1 MSTLIELTEDNFDS
15 VVGTKGICVVRFWAP
30 WCGPCRAVAP
40 TFNQLS
46 IDMKDSATFGE
57 INIDEA
63 YNITMKYGIRSIPTT
78 LVYKDGQPVDSL
90 VGIASLTQFKNMV
103 SQNL

>member
-15 VVGTKGICVVRFWAP
+15 VVDTKGICVVRFWAP

-57 INIDEA
+57 INIDNA
-63 YNITMKYGIRSIPTT
+63 NNIAMKYGIRSIPMTI
-78 LVYKDGQPVDSL
+78 VYKDGQPVDSL
-90 VGIASLTQFKNMV
+90 VGVASLTQFKNMV

>member
-1 MSTLIELTEDNFDS
+1 MSTLIELTEENFDS
-15 VVGTKGICVVRFWAP
+15 VVGIEGLCVVRFWAP
-30 WCGPCRAVAP
+30 WCGPCRTVAP

-57 INIDEA
+57 VNIDEVQA
-63 YNITMKYGIRSIPTT
+63 IAMKYGIRSIPTT
-78 LVYKDGQPVDSL
+78 LVYKNGQPVDSL
-90 VGIASLTQFKNMV
+90 IGIASLSQFKNMV

>member
-15 VVGTKGICVVRFWAP
+15 VVGTKGFCVVRFWAP

-63 YNITMKYGIRSIPTT
+63 NNIAMKYGIRSIPMTI
-78 LVYKDGQPVDSL
+78 VYKDGQPIDSL
-90 VGIASLTQFKNMV
+90 VGVASLTQFKNMV
-103 SQNL
+103 SKNL